1 MSLDV
6 LDLALATSRAGT
18 PCALCTVIQSSGSVP
33 RRPGSKML
41 VGADGAILAGTIGGG
56 AMEGRAIDL
65 AREALADGEARIGS
79 FRLSDPGQG
88 DAGVCG
94 GAVEVFIEPMAAPP
108 TVLVVG
114 AGHVG
119 RALVRLAAFSGFRAV
134 LSDDRIELCAPAVA
148 PGADAYLPGPLLDQ
162 LSRLTLSPRLYVAL
176 VTRAY
181 AIDVEVLPVLLRAP
195 IAYIGVIGSRRR
207 WATAAK
213 ALREAGLSD
222 ADLARVR
229 APIGLEIQAETP
241 EEIAVSIMADIIA
254 TRRGASIPS
263 VMRPGLALAEG

>member
-18 PCALCTVIQSSGSVP
+18 PCALCTVIRSSGSVP

-56 AMEGRAIDL
+56 AMESRAAEL
-65 AREALADGEARIGS
+65 AREAVADGEARTGS
-79 FRLSDPGQG
+79 FRLSDPEQG

-94 GAVEVFIEPMAAPP
+94 GTVDVFVEPMAAPP

-119 RALVRLAAFSGFRAV
+119 RALVRMAAFAGFRSI
-134 LSDDRIELCAPAVA
+134 LSDDRVELCAPAMA
-148 PGADAYLPGPLLDQ
+148 PGADVYLPGPLLDQ
-162 LSRLTLSPRLYVAL
+162 LQKLTLSPRVFVAL
-176 VTRAY
+176 VTRGY
-181 AIDVEVLPVLLRAP
+181 AIDVEALPTLLRSP
-195 IAYIGVIGSRRR
+195 VAYIGVIGSRRR
-207 WATAAK
+207 WATAVS
-213 ALREAGLSD
+213 ALREAGVSGSE
-222 ADLARVR
+222 LARVR

-254 TRRGASIPS
+254 MRRGAAIPS
-263 VMRPGLALAEG
+263 VMRPGLALADG

>member
-1 MSLDV
+1 MSLEV
-6 LDLALATSRAGT
+6 LELALATSRAGT

-65 AREALADGEARIGS
+65 AREAIADGEARTGS
-79 FRLSDPGQG
+79 FRLSDPEQG

-94 GAVEVFIEPMAAPP
+94 GTMEVFIEPLASPP

-119 RALVRLAAFSGFRAV
+119 RALVKLATFAGFRAV
-134 LSDDRIELCAPAVA
+134 LSDDRVELCAPAIA
-148 PGADAYLPGPLLDQ
+148 PGADAYLAGPLLEQ
-162 LSRLTLSPRLYVAL
+162 LGRMSLSPRLYVAL
-176 VTRAY
+176 VTRGY
-181 AIDVEVLPVLLRAP
+181 AIDVEALPVLLRAP
-195 IAYIGVIGSRRR
+195 VAYIGVIGSRRR
-207 WATAAK
+207 WLTAVK
-213 ALREAGLSD
+213 SLREAGISD

-229 APIGLEIQAETP
+229 APIGLEIRAETP

-254 TRRGASIPS
+254 TRRGAAIPS
-263 VMRPGLALAEG
+263 VMRPGLGLADR

>member
-1 MSLDV
+1 
-6 LDLALATSRAGT
+6 
-18 PCALCTVIQSSGSVP
+18 
-33 RRPGSKML
+33 ML

-56 AMEGRAIDL
+56 AMEGRAVDL
-65 AREALADGEARIGS
+65 AREAIADGEARTGS
-79 FRLSDPGQG
+79 FRLSDPEQG

-94 GAVEVFIEPMAAPP
+94 GTVDVFIEPMAAPP

-134 LSDDRIELCAPAVA
+134 LSDDRVALCAPAVA

-162 LSRLTLSPRLYVAL
+162 LQKIALSPRVYVAL
-176 VTRAY
+176 VTRGY
-181 AIDVEVLPVLLRAP
+181 AIDVEALPILLRSQV
-195 IAYIGVIGSRRR
+195 AYIGVIGSRRR
-207 WATAAK
+207 WATAVK
-213 ALREAGLSD
+213 ALRETGLGE

-254 TRRGASIPS
+254 TRRGAAVPS
-263 VMRPGLALAEG
+263 VMRPGLALADG

>member
-18 PCALCTVIQSSGSVP
+18 PCALCTVIRSSGSVP

-41 VGADGAILAGTIGGG
+41 VGANGAILAGTIGGG
-56 AMEGRAIDL
+56 ALEGRAIEL
-65 AREALADGEARIGS
+65 AREAIADGEARTGS
-79 FRLSDPGQG
+79 FRLSDPEQG
-88 DAGVCG
+88 DPGVCG
-94 GAVEVFIEPMAAPP
+94 GSVDVFIEPMAAPH

-119 RALVRLAAFSGFRAV
+119 RALVRLAAFSGFRAI
-134 LSDDRIELCAPAVA
+134 LSDDRVELCAPGIA

-162 LSRLTLSPRLYVAL
+162 LQRLTLSPRVFVAL
-176 VTRAY
+176 VTRGY
-181 AIDVEVLPVLLRAP
+181 AIDVEALPVLLRSP
-195 IAYIGVIGSRRR
+195 LAYIGVIGSRRR
-207 WATAAK
+207 WATAVK
-213 ALREAGLSD
+213 ALRAAGVSD

-229 APIGLEIQAETP
+229 APIGLEIRAETP

-263 VMRPGLALAEG
+263 VMRPELARTDG

>member
-1 MSLDV
+1 
-6 LDLALATSRAGT
+6 
-18 PCALCTVIQSSGSVP
+18 
-33 RRPGSKML
+33 ML

-65 AREALADGEARIGS
+65 AREAIAAGETRTGS
-79 FRLSDPGQG
+79 FRLSDPEQG

-94 GAVEVFIEPMAAPP
+94 GTVDVFIEPMSSPP

-119 RALVRLAAFSGFRAV
+119 RALVKLATFSGFRV
-134 LSDDRIELCAPAVA
+134 ILSDDRVELCVPAIA

-162 LSRLTLSPRLYVAL
+162 LEKLTLSPRLYVAL
-176 VTRAY
+176 VTRGY
-181 AIDVEVLPVLLRAP
+181 AIDVEALPVLLRAP
-195 IAYIGVIGSRRR
+195 VAYVGVIGSRRR
-207 WATAAK
+207 WLTAVK
-213 ALREAGLSD
+213 ALREAGLSS

-229 APIGLEIQAETP
+229 APIGLEIKAETP

-263 VMRPGLALAEG
+263 VMRTGLGQADG

>member
-6 LDLALATSRAGT
+6 LDLALATARSGT

-65 AREALADGEARIGS
+65 AREAIADGEAKTGS
-79 FRLSDPGQG
+79 FRLSDPAQG

-94 GAVEVFIEPMAAPP
+94 GTVEVFVEPMAAPP

-119 RALVRLAAFSGFRAV
+119 RALVKLAAFSGFRAI
-134 LSDDRIELCAPAVA
+134 LSDDRIELCVSTVA
-148 PGADAYLPGPLLDQ
+148 PGADTYLPGPLPQQ
-162 LSRLTLSPRLYVAL
+162 LEKLQLTPRLYVAL
-176 VTRAY
+176 VTRGY
-181 AIDVEVLPVLLRAP
+181 AIDVEVLPALMRSPV
-195 IAYIGVIGSRRR
+195 AYIGVIGSRRR
-207 WATAAK
+207 WATAVR
-213 ALREAGLSD
+213 ALRAAGVSD
-222 ADLARVR
+222 AELARVR
-229 APIGLEIQAETP
+229 APIGLEIAAETP

-254 TRRGASIPS
+254 TRRGASIPD
-263 VMRPGLALAEG
+263 VMRPGLPLAGE